1 MQQDQMGITR
11 TKSGRSNFASALV
24 IEEAGD
30 LRSSVMALLR
40 KCGWLV
46 HGISRAEQAFNL
58 LASIPYDLIVLDSE
72 LPGICGIDFVRILQN
87 SREWRTIRLVVMT
100 SSRSPRFARRV
111 EGGGAFL
118 ARKATWEEELF
129 RFLSTCGE
137 HSQITR
143 PTFNGCRIP
152 STQHS
157 TFRPSLTSFYRTE

>member
-1 MQQDQMGITR
+1 MRITR
-11 TKSGRSNFASALV
+11 HNSDRLNFASALV

-46 HGISRAEQAFNL
+46 HGITRAEHALNL

-72 LPGICGIDFVRILQN
+72 LSGICGIDFVRILQN

-100 SSRSPRFARRV
+100 SSRSPSFARRV

-118 ARKATWEEELF
+118 ARKATWEDDLF
-129 RFLSTCGE
+129 GFLSTCGQY
-137 HSQITR
+137 SQITR
-143 PTFNGCRIP
+143 PTFNG
-152 STQHS
+152 STASTKQP
-157 TFRPSLTSFYRTE
+157 TFRPSLTSYRTE

>member
-1 MQQDQMGITR
+1 MRKIKIGITR
-11 TKSGRSNFASALV
+11 TKSDVLNFASALV

-46 HGISRAEQAFNL
+46 HGISRAEQAFNP

-87 SREWRTIRLVVMT
+87 SREWGTIRLVVMT
-100 SSRSPRFARRV
+100 SSRSPSFARRV

-118 ARKATWEEELF
+118 ARKATWEEDLF
-129 RFLSTCGE
+129 AFLSTCGE

-152 STQHS
+152 STKHS